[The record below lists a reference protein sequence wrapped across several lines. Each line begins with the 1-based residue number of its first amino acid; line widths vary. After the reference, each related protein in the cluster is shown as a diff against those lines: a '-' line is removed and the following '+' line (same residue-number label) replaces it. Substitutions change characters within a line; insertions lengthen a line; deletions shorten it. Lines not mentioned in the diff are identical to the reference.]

1 MASPVVDFSAEKEIR
16 RFFQRR
22 VGRPPD
28 PVSVVWRL
36 PSSGANDIK
45 NFTAINYKFL

>member
-1 MASPVVDFSAEKEIR
+1 VASPVVDFSAEKEIR

-45 NFTAINYKFL
+45 LFTATSRAFT